1 MVDSNNITTF
11 MRWPGSKWRIADWII
26 AHFPDHGVYCEPFF
40 GSGAVF
46 FRKMPSGT
54 ETINDID
61 GNVVNLF
68 RVIRDAAD
76 DLCKKIE
83 MTPYARA
90 EYRASFDLSCDDDI
104 ERARR
109 FLVRIWQ
116 GYGGKTYCSTAWS
129 HSRVNSVFRP
139 KYWSMVPDKIMAV
152 VSRLKM
158 AQIENMDARELI
170 PFYNNQDVL
179 LYVDPPYLRGTQ
191 TNLHYSCEF
200 SKEQEHQKLLELCRN
215 HKGPCVI
222 SCYDN
227 PLYAEELA
235 GWTKKSIQARTT
247 HAHVATE
254 SIYMNLVCD
263 KEMNLFLECAEGAMA

>member
-26 AHFPDHGVYCEPFF
+26 AHFPDDHGVYCEPFF

-109 FLVRIWQ
+109 FWSE
-116 GYGGKTYCSTAWS
+116 YGRA
-129 HSRVNSVFRP
+129 
-139 KYWSMVPDKIMAV
+139 MAV
-152 VSRLKM
+152 KHIATRHGH
-158 AQIENMDARELI
+158 IRESI
-170 PFYNNQDVL
+170 AYFVQSTGVWCRIKSWL
-179 LYVDPPYLRGTQ
+179 LY
-191 TNLHYSCEF
+191 
-200 SKEQEHQKLLELCRN
+200 
-215 HKGPCVI
+215 
-222 SCYDN
+222 
-227 PLYAEELA
+227 
-235 GWTKKSIQARTT
+235 
-247 HAHVATE
+247 HA
-254 SIYMNLVCD
+254 
-263 KEMNLFLECAEGAMA
+263 